1 MSIFASY
8 DKVFQPVFYQFTLLK
23 LFRKEKKI
31 SGSFPSRLHD
41 FPRKARREKLSFQ
54 IAPNTQRSSKFSH
67 WCPYLQVMIKFSN
80 LCFIT
85 LPCWNSSGKRKRA
98 PEAFHSPLLDFPRK
112 ARIEDTSFQI
122 IVITNSSQYP
132 KGKKIDSPYLQVMIK
147 FSNLRVITLPCW
159 NSSGKRKRAL
169 EAFHSW
175 LLDFPRQ
182 GEKTRHAP
190 SIFLTGSPPTAAG
203 INRLPPKLE
212 SL

>member
-98 PEAFHSPLLDFPRK
+98 
-112 ARIEDTSFQI
+112 
-122 IVITNSSQYP
+122 
-132 KGKKIDSPYLQVMIK
+132 
-147 FSNLRVITLPCW
+147 
-159 NSSGKRKRAL
+159 L

-175 LLDFPRQ
+175 LLDFPRKARRENTSCSKYLFD
-182 GEKTRHAP
+182 GLTSDCCWYKPSSSKTREP
-190 SIFLTGSPPTAAG
+190 LTCHCLLS
-203 INRLPPKLE
+203 LE
-212 SL
+212 RTF